1 MPVDNPE
8 VGVAIAAAICSHNA
22 TRRFRRGTLP
32 RSLVAI
38 FPRVHSFLISSLP
51 GGFDSS
57 YLLLF
62 PLMTCTTT

>member
-57 YLLLF
+57 SIYFSSLL
-62 PLMTCTTT
+62 